1 MQSVAVAQMGD
12 TAIGSGAVVPVADR
26 DLVEKL
32 LVHAADHLA
41 LVGANRYRTRWH
53 LSRHVSLSV
62 DVRIH
67 GAAVLG
73 GVLGYTVTPPLLSS
87 YLLRGIGEE
96 IGRGLHLGGWG
107 DRPRDLLVVA
117 VPGVRNVVVGLRA
130 SIGCFGS
137 LFIQLLLTFSR
148 PLVGPVAH
156 QGLAGPGAATVD
168 TFHEGRGC
176 DLLRRCRRCRRRHW
190 F

>member
-73 GVLGYTVTPPLLSS
+73 GVLGYTVTPPLLPS

-96 IGRGLHLGGWG
+96 IAGVSTWEGGGTDHGTCW
-107 DRPRDLLVVA
+107 L
-117 VPGVRNVVVGLRA
+117 
-130 SIGCFGS
+130 SQYQGS
-137 LFIQLLLTFSR
+137 GT
-148 PLVGPVAH
+148 
-156 QGLAGPGAATVD
+156 
-168 TFHEGRGC
+168 
-176 DLLRRCRRCRRRHW
+176 
-190 F
+190 